1 MSQLD
6 RISLPQQMALA
17 LKEDIGK
24 GVWVGTLPGYRILQD
39 RYQVSKVTCERA
51 LKLLETEGILKP
63 PEPRKRRE
71 ISVRSAKKCTNRD
84 LGTLLI
90 VSDIGSNLF
99 PDVKELLVDC
109 AHFWSEQGGHIRQQ
123 VVDMPGHLHPEK
135 LINSWIQGTDVV
147 AIVLFLPSSTW
158 VDAARDTG
166 LHVFRFG
173 GGLGNPPDLGTQV
186 GYMVNSTYPAV
197 FDYLRAKGHRRLLIP
212 WKQTYCNWRPVVVD
226 VFKKTYGDCLS
237 EKEIENSIP
246 LVDYL
251 GVQDWHGYWA
261 KALSVHKPTVVV
273 LEKALEAV
281 SLVCHCGAA
290 GIAVPKNLSIF
301 VMDGVSP
308 ISWISPP
315 IANLTFEP
323 RYEIKQFIKWVQ
335 GGFVPRG
342 VLECPF
348 TLDEGKSVAQL
359 G

>member
-24 GVWVGTLPGYRILQD
+24 GVWVDTLPGYRVLQD
-39 RYQVSKVTCERA
+39 RYQISKVTCERA
-51 LKLLETEGILKP
+51 LKLLEAEGVLAP
-63 PEPRKRRE
+63 PEPRKRRA
-71 ISVRSAKKCTNRD
+71 ISIRPTEKCTEQEV
-84 LGTLLI
+84 GTLLI

-109 AHFWSEQGGHIRQQ
+109 AHFWTERGGHFRQQ

-135 LINSWIQGTDVV
+135 LLDSWIRGTDVT
-147 AIVLFLPSSTW
+147 AIVLLIPPQSW

-173 GGLGNPPDLGTQV
+173 GDMGSPPDIGTQV
-186 GYMVNSTYPAV
+186 GYMVNSTYPVV
-197 FDYLRAKGHRRLLIP
+197 FNYLRVKGHRRVLVP
-212 WKQTYCNWRPVVVD
+212 WKRTYCNWRSVVVD
-226 VFKKTYGDCLS
+226 AFKKTYGDCLS
-237 EKEIENSIP
+237 DREIEKTFP
-246 LVDYL
+246 VVDYL
-251 GVQDWHGYWA
+251 DVRDWHGYWA

-290 GIAVPKNLSIF
+290 GIAVPENLSIF

-342 VLECPF
+342 SLECPF
-348 TLDEGKSVAQL
+348 TLFKGESVAQL